1 MDVTRNEKNKYKEV
15 LTTKKQL
22 KNTIRAY
29 LCAIMLVVYI
39 IGVVTL
45 AQGTNHTWQG
55 ILVILTGIGIMAINL
70 YLLE

>member
-1 MDVTRNEKNKYKEV
+1 M
-15 LTTKKQL
+15 KKQL

-29 LCAIMLVVYI
+29 LYTIMLVVYI
-39 IGVVTL
+39 IGILTI

-55 ILVILTGIGIMAINL
+55 ILVILTGVGIMAINL

>member
-1 MDVTRNEKNKYKEV
+1 M
-15 LTTKKQL
+15 KKQL

-29 LCAIMLVVYI
+29 LCTIMLVVYI
-39 IGVVTL
+39 IGVLTI

-55 ILVILTGIGIMAINL
+55 VVVILAGVSILAANL

>member
-1 MDVTRNEKNKYKEV
+1 M
-15 LTTKKQL
+15 KKQL

-29 LCAIMLVVYI
+29 LCTIMLVVYV
-39 IGVVTL
+39 IGVVTI

>member
-1 MDVTRNEKNKYKEV
+1 M
-15 LTTKKQL
+15 KKQL

-29 LCAIMLVVYI
+29 LCTIMLVVYI

-55 ILVILTGIGIMAINL
+55 VVVILAGVSILAANL

>member
-1 MDVTRNEKNKYKEV
+1 M
-15 LTTKKQL
+15 KKQL

-29 LCAIMLVVYI
+29 LCTVMLVVYI

-45 AQGTNHTWQG
+45 ARDTPNTWQG
-55 ILVILTGIGIMAINL
+55 VVVILAGVSILAANL

>member
-1 MDVTRNEKNKYKEV
+1 M
-15 LTTKKQL
+15 KKQL

-29 LCAIMLVVYI
+29 LCTIMLVVYI

-45 AQGTNHTWQG
+45 AQGTNHSWQG
-55 ILVILTGIGIMAINL
+55 TLVIITGIGIMAINL

>member
-1 MDVTRNEKNKYKEV
+1 M
-15 LTTKKQL
+15 KKQL

-29 LCAIMLVVYI
+29 LCTIMLVVYI

-45 AQGTNHTWQG
+45 ARDTPHTWQG
-55 ILVILTGIGIMAINL
+55 ILVILIGVGIIAINL

>member
-1 MDVTRNEKNKYKEV
+1 M
-15 LTTKKQL
+15 KKQL

-39 IGVVTL
+39 IGVVIIARNTD
-45 AQGTNHTWQG
+45 NTWLCE
-55 ILVILTGIGIMAINL
+55 LVIIIDMGMIAINL

>member
-1 MDVTRNEKNKYKEV
+1 M
-15 LTTKKQL
+15 KKQL

-29 LCAIMLVVYI
+29 LCTIMLLVYI
-39 IGVVTL
+39 VGVVTI

-55 ILVILTGIGIMAINL
+55 ILIILIGVGIIAINL

>member
-1 MDVTRNEKNKYKEV
+1 M
-15 LTTKKQL
+15 KKQL

-29 LCAIMLVVYI
+29 LCTIMLVVYM
-39 IGVVTL
+39 IGVLTI

-55 ILVILTGIGIMAINL
+55 ILVIITGMGIMAINL

>member
-1 MDVTRNEKNKYKEV
+1 M
-15 LTTKKQL
+15 KKQL

-29 LCAIMLVVYI
+29 LCTIMLLVYI
-39 IGVVTL
+39 LGVLTI

-55 ILVILTGIGIMAINL
+55 ILVILIGVGIIAINL

>member
-1 MDVTRNEKNKYKEV
+1 M
-15 LTTKKQL
+15 KKQL

-29 LCAIMLVVYI
+29 LCTIMLVVYI
-39 IGVVTL
+39 IGVLTI

-55 ILVILTGIGIMAINL
+55 VLVILIGIGILAANL

>member
-1 MDVTRNEKNKYKEV
+1 M
-15 LTTKKQL
+15 KKQL

-29 LCAIMLVVYI
+29 LYTIMLVVYM
-39 IGVVTL
+39 IGVLTI

-55 ILVILTGIGIMAINL
+55 VLIILTGVGIIAINL

>member
-1 MDVTRNEKNKYKEV
+1 M
-15 LTTKKQL
+15 KKQL

-39 IGVVTL
+39 IGVLTI

>member
-1 MDVTRNEKNKYKEV
+1 M
-15 LTTKKQL
+15 KKQL

-29 LCAIMLVVYI
+29 LCTIMLLVYI
-39 IGVVTL
+39 VGVLTI

-55 ILVILTGIGIMAINL
+55 ILVILIGVSIIAVKL